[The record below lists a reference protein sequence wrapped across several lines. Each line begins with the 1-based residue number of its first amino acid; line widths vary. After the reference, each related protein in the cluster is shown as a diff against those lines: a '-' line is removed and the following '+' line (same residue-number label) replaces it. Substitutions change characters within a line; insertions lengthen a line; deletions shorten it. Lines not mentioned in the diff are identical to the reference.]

1 MGRYLAAGIATSI
14 VMKKKDGWESS
25 EKFNVFEN
33 KDDILK
39 DLNNMIDVSKYE
51 CIYGNDYIILQLK
64 TEHFNDNIHALI
76 KELYSMINCENCILS
91 NCEKKVKILS
101 KEFNKKDFPL
111 TISNKK
117 RNEGNII
124 HCVQPGY
131 EEEMYYYASPEY
143 YLFENQKY
151 KKNIKI
157 DLYFINLW
165 QDFNKYD
172 GEDETKMLEIINKM
186 SRFYYKSPLSKNML
200 FYILG

>member
-1 MGRYLAAGIATSI
+1 MGRYLAVGISTSI
-14 VMKKKDGWESS
+14 VIKKKYGWESS
-25 EKFNVFEN
+25 EKFNVLEN

-51 CIYGNDYIILQLK
+51 CIYDNDYIVLQLK
-64 TEHFNDNIHALI
+64 TEHFNDNIHELI
-76 KELYSMINCENCILS
+76 KELYPMINCESCILS
-91 NCEKKVKILS
+91 NCKKKVKILS

-117 RNEGNII
+117 RNEENII
-124 HCVQPGY
+124 YCIQSDY
-131 EEEMYYYASPEY
+131 EEKLNYFISPEY
-143 YLFENQKY
+143 YLFENYEY
-151 KKNIKI
+151 KKNIKV

-165 QDFNKYD
+165 QDFHKYD

>member
-1 MGRYLAAGIATSI
+1 MGRYLAVGIVTSI
-14 VMKKKDGWESS
+14 VMKKKNGWESS

-39 DLNNMIDVSKYE
+39 DLNNMIDTSKYE
-51 CIYGNDYIILQLK
+51 CIYENDYIALQLK
-64 TEHFNDNIHALI
+64 PEHFNDNIHELI
-76 KELYSMINCENCILS
+76 KELYPMINCESCILS

-101 KEFNKKDFPL
+101 NEFNKKDFPL

-117 RNEGNII
+117 INEENII
-124 HCVQPGY
+124 YCIQSDYGEKLNY
-131 EEEMYYYASPEY
+131 FASPEY
-143 YLFENQKY
+143 YLFENQDY
-151 KKNIKI
+151 KKNIEM

-186 SRFYYKSPLSKNML
+186 SRFYYKNPLSKNML

>member
-1 MGRYLAAGIATSI
+1 MGRYLATGISTSI
-14 VMKKKDGWESS
+14 VIKKKDGWESS
-25 EKFNVFEN
+25 EEFNVLEN

-51 CIYGNDYIILQLK
+51 CIYGNDYITLQLK
-64 TEHFNDNIHALI
+64 IEHFNDNIHELI
-76 KELYSMINCENCILS
+76 KELYPMINCESCILS

-117 RNEGNII
+117 RNEENII
-124 HCVQPGY
+124 YCIQSDY
-131 EEEMYYYASPEY
+131 EEKLNYFISPEY
-143 YLFENQKY
+143 YLFENYEY
-151 KKNIKI
+151 KKNIKV

-165 QDFNKYD
+165 QDFHKYD